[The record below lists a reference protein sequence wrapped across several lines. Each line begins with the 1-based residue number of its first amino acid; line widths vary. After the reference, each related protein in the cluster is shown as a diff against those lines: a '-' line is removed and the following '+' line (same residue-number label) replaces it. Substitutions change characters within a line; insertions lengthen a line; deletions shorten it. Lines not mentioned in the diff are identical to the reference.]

1 MSWFKGNRKYQ
12 QTLSLLDQC
21 VDQSEAVAE
30 ESRAMRKEMERF
42 AKADEEIRKSL
53 GLLGQGNNA

>member
-1 MSWFKGNRKYQ
+1 MRFFGNNKKYQ

-21 VDQSEAVAE
+21 VDQSESVAE